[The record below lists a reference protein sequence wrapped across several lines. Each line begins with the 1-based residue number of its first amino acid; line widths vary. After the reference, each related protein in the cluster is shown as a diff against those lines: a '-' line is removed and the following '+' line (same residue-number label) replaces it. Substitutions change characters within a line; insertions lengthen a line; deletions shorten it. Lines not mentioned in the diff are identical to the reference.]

1 MTFLLHVRMAKFSFY
16 ARDPPAFFLEL
27 SVTDR
32 PWITALVTLLAVLF
46 VANSAIAQEPILE
59 GGAHD
64 AAHPA
69 QDAALDGEIEGQED
83 LLEGEVVEDEK
94 DPRASYLADG
104 IDPENCLSCHK
115 FRGLSRL
122 DEESGELRL
131 FFCSAEYYAKRQGP
145 HSRLRC
151 TACHEAEE
159 FKEIPHDPQTKVD
172 CAQTCHIVPESGVEL
187 EFSHKSVAETLS
199 RSSHA
204 DDLLDELSW
213 ETPLLQEGQS
223 NCLYCHDQ
231 PVFRAPSIVH
241 RTHRGFN
248 PTARCDTCHGDDL
261 PVQVDYYLNHVT
273 ARLQPAR
280 PVVQLVQ
287 VCAVCHSDRALVDQM
302 ESHDAVASY
311 LHSFHGKASLLG
323 SQETATCVDCHAH
336 ESGNVHMM
344 LAADDGHSST
354 HEERV
359 GDTCRTADCHAAAA
373 PGLSSAA
380 VHLEIDPGARTI
392 EFYVAAFFILLT
404 AGVMTLYFF
413 LIILELFN
421 SAFRPSS
428 PEHHRLV
435 RLAKKV
441 MADPEGREL
450 LTRMDV
456 HQRFQHWIL
465 AIFFLVLVLTGMPI
479 KFAEAHWAE
488 LIIDTLGG
496 LSYAR
501 ALHRISGVVLVGW
514 FAYHLGYIAVKGWP
528 RLMDALSHRKPKP
541 LAMAMFQ
548 LVMDFPMMVTPRDV
562 KEFVQL
568 FLHLL
573 FIRKERPYH
582 PHFKFSEK
590 FEYMAVFWGMGI
602 IGCSGVA
609 LWVGPMA
616 AELLPGWAMN
626 FAFIIHSDEAYLAFI
641 YIAVVHLFTVILAPA
656 VFPLS
661 LGTLSGDAPAEEIAE
676 GHLGELLEVA
686 RMLCITVEDEPEHK
700 LGIVG
705 FAKGFLRRGYSVA
718 LLVVVALVSV
728 QSLSFLGKMLLTR
741 PAAPAEIREIP
752 KKLDASMLVAAA
764 QAESHDAED
773 EEARDQMRGPLAHF
787 HKIPDWYMPDTSNSC
802 TQAGCHAGVPHADR
816 IETRAFLNMHTTFV
830 DCQVCH
836 VDADQKDRQITWV
849 DLDERDVREPPAV
862 LLLTRE
868 LERLHRDG
876 YGDREQAHKTL
887 HDLLEQALEE
897 SGGEHELETWM
908 LELETTHPESR
919 TWERLVEEILL
930 GLPLHVH
937 GEYGAKLGRFDA
949 RGYPVQPDAE
959 SQAATKRL
967 LAEGASFT
975 EDEEQALL
983 DQVHGQIADEGM
995 LCTPCH
1001 ALDDTVVDFET
1012 LGYSPSRVRDLESN
1026 AVIRQ
1031 ALNIEDGESFF
1042 LPTFLENGHED

>member
-1 MTFLLHVRMAKFSFY
+1 MKTHW
-16 ARDPPAFFLEL
+16 FF
-27 SVTDR
+27 
-32 PWITALVTLLAVLF
+32 ALATLLAAIF
-46 VANSAIAQEPILE
+46 VCNDIYAQQPAEDTTLE
-59 GGAHD
+59 
-64 AAHPA
+64 
-69 QDAALDGEIEGQED
+69 QVEEEELLDGEVA
-83 LLEGEVVEDEK
+83 LENK
-94 DPRASYLADG
+94 DPNASYLGDG

-122 DEESGELRL
+122 DDETGELRL

-151 TACHEAEE
+151 TACHQADE
-159 FKEIPHDPQTKVD
+159 FDEIPHDPQTKVD
-172 CAQTCHIVPESGVEL
+172 CTQTCHIVPESGVEL
-187 EFSHKSVAETLS
+187 EFSHKSVAETLD
-199 RSSHA
+199 RSSHS
-204 DDLLDELSW
+204 DELMEALSW
-213 ETPLLQEGQS
+213 ERPLLQQDQS

-231 PVFRAPSIVH
+231 PVFRQPSIIH
-241 RTHRGFN
+241 RSHRGFDA
-248 PTARCDTCHGDDL
+248 TARCDTCHGDDL

-273 ARLQPAR
+273 SRMQPAR

-344 LAADDGHSST
+344 LAASDEHSST

-359 GDTCRTADCHAAAA
+359 GDTCRTADCHPSAA

-392 EFYVAAFFILLT
+392 EFYVAAAFILLT
-404 AGVMTLYFF
+404 AGVMSLYFF
-413 LIILELFN
+413 LLVLELFN
-421 SAFRPSS
+421 SAFRPASK
-428 PEHHRLV
+428 EHHRLV
-435 RLAKKV
+435 RLAQKV
-441 MADPEGREL
+441 LANPKGREL

-465 AIFFLVLVLTGMPI
+465 AVFFLMLVLTGMPI

-488 LIIDTLGG
+488 TIVDMLGG
-496 LSYAR
+496 LSNAR
-501 ALHRISGVVLVGW
+501 VLHRISGVVLVGW
-514 FAYHLGYIAVKGWP
+514 FVYHLGYIGVKGWP
-528 RLMDALSHRKPKP
+528 RLVDAVKQRSIK
-541 LAMAMFQ
+541 AMVM
-548 LVMDFPMMVTPRDV
+548 LVFDFPMMVLPRDV
-562 KEFVQL
+562 LHFIQL

-573 FIRKERPYH
+573 FIRKERPHH

-602 IGCSGVA
+602 IGCSGVV
-609 LWVGPMA
+609 LWVGPMI
-616 AELLPGWAMN
+616 AEWMPGWALN
-626 FAFIIHSDEAYLAFI
+626 FAFIVHSDEAYLAFI
-641 YIAVVHLFTVILAPA
+641 YIAVVHIFTVILAPA

-686 RMLCITVEDEPEHK
+686 SSLGITVTDEPEHK
-700 LGIVG
+700 LGLGG
-705 FAKGFLRRGYSVA
+705 FLKGFMRRSYSLA
-718 LLVVVALVSV
+718 LLVVVAVVGAS
-728 QSLSFLGKMLLTR
+728 SLTFLGEMLLTR

-752 KKLDASMLVAAA
+752 TVLDASMLVPDTHAAVSEHA
-764 QAESHDAED
+764 QD

-787 HKIPDWYMPDTSNSC
+787 HKIPDWYNPDDANTC
-802 TQAGCHAGVPHADR
+802 TVSGCHSALPHAER

-830 DCQVCH
+830 DCQACH
-836 VDADQKDRQITWV
+836 AEGAGSQGSITWLTLKDR
-849 DLDERDVREPPAV
+849 EPREAPA
-862 LLLTRE
+862 LLRLTTE

-876 YGDREQAHKTL
+876 YGDREASTELL
-887 HDLLEQALEE
+887 HELLEQAVEE
-897 SGGEHELETWM
+897 SGGEHELDAWM

-937 GEYGAKLGRFDA
+937 GEYGAKLGMLDA
-949 RGYPVQPDAE
+949 AGKPVAPTHDAMG
-959 SQAATKRL
+959 ATERL
-967 LAEGASFT
+967 LDAGDSVSEA
-975 EDEEQALL
+975 DEEEWIAH
-983 DQVHGQIADEGM
+983 VHSQIADEGL

-1001 ALDDTVVDFET
+1001 ALDDAVIDFTE
-1012 LGYSPSRVRDLESN
+1012 LGYSPTRVRDLESN

-1031 ALNIEDGESFF
+1031 ALNIEEGESFF
-1042 LPTFLENGHED
+1042 LPNFLEGKHEE

>member
-1 MTFLLHVRMAKFSFY
+1 MTA
-16 ARDPPAFFLEL
+16 
-27 SVTDR
+27 R

-46 VANSAIAQEPILE
+46 IANGATAQEPHAAEEDAQQGASESDDSLE
-59 GGAHD
+59 EQ
-64 AAHPA
+64 PEVL
-69 QDAALDGEIEGQED
+69 LDGEVAEI
-83 LLEGEVVEDEK
+83 EK
-94 DPRASYLADG
+94 DPEASYLADG

-122 DEESGELRL
+122 DTETGELRL

-159 FKEIPHDPQTKVD
+159 YKEIPHDPQTRVD

-187 EFSHKSVAETLS
+187 EFSHRSVAETLD

-204 DDLLDELSW
+204 DALLDELTW
-213 ETPLLQEGQS
+213 EEPLLREGQS
-223 NCLYCHDQ
+223 NCLFCHDQ
-231 PVFRAPSIVH
+231 PVFRAPSITH
-241 RTHRGFN
+241 RTHRGFD

-273 ARLQPAR
+273 SRMQPAR

-287 VCAVCHSDRALVDQM
+287 VCAVCHSDRAVVDQM

-323 SQETATCVDCHAH
+323 SEETATCVDCHAH

-344 LAADDGHSST
+344 LSADEEHSST
-354 HEERV
+354 HEDRI
-359 GDTCRTADCHAAAA
+359 GDTCRTADCHQASA

-404 AGVMTLYFF
+404 AGVMSLYFF

-421 SAFRPSS
+421 SAFRPSN

-441 MADPEGREL
+441 MADPEGREF

-479 KFAEAHWAE
+479 KFAEAPWASS
-488 LIIDTLGG
+488 IIDILGG

-501 ALHRISGVVLVGW
+501 ALHRISGVILCGA
-514 FAYHLGYIAVKGWP
+514 FFYHLGYIAVKGWP
-528 RLMDALSHRKPKP
+528 KLLDALATKPMKAKAIA
-541 LAMAMFQ
+541 LFM

-573 FIRKERPYH
+573 FIRKDRPYH

-602 IGCSGVA
+602 IGFSGVA
-609 LWVGPMA
+609 LWVGPMV
-616 AELLPGWAMN
+616 AELLPGWVMN
-626 FAFIIHSDEAYLAFI
+626 FAFIVHSDEAYLAFI

-661 LGTLSGDAPAEEIAE
+661 LGTLTGNAPAEEIAE
-676 GHLGELLEVA
+676 GHLGQLMEVA
-686 RMLCITVEDEPEHK
+686 QMLCISVEPEPEHK
-700 LGIVG
+700 LTVG
-705 FAKGFLRRGYSVA
+705 GFFRGSLRRVYSVV
-718 LLVVVALVSV
+718 LLVVVAAVGF

-752 KKLDASMLVAAA
+752 KVLDATSLLASA
-764 QAESHDAED
+764 QADEGHHHDS

-787 HKIPDWYMPDTSNSC
+787 HKIPDWYSPDATNTC
-802 TQAGCHAGVPHADR
+802 TVAGCHVGLPHAER

-836 VDADQKDRQITWV
+836 VDAEHKDRQITWV
-849 DLDERDVREPPAV
+849 DLDKRDLREPPAV

-868 LERLHRDG
+868 LERLHQDG
-876 YGDREQAHKTL
+876 FGDREQASKTL
-887 HDLLEQALEE
+887 HKLLEQAVAE
-897 SGGEHELETWM
+897 SGGEHELEAWM
-908 LELETTHPESR
+908 LELEITHPESR
-919 TWERLVEEILL
+919 TWERLVHEILL

-937 GEYGAKLGRFDA
+937 GEYGAKLGRFDTA
-949 RGYPVQPDAE
+949 GYPVTPDA
-959 SQAATKRL
+959 SILAATARL
-967 LAEGASFT
+967 LEEGAELS
-975 EDEEQALL
+975 EYDEERLL
-983 DQVHGQIADEGM
+983 DQVHVNIADEGL

-1001 ALDDTVVDFET
+1001 ALEDTVIDFEA
-1012 LGYSPSRVRDLESN
+1012 LGYSPSRVRDLGGN

-1031 ALNIEDGESFF
+1031 ALHIEEGESFF
-1042 LPTFLENGHED
+1042 LPNFLENGHEE